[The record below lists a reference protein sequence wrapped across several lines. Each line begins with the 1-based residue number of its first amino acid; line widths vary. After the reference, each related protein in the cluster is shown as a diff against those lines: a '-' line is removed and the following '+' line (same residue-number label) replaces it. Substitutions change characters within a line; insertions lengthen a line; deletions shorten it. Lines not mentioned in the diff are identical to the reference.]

1 MFTFING
8 YKALFIPEYSSSQ
21 YIPYYQLS
29 INSYVN
35 LGTIA
40 IYGVLYLD
48 YIWILLG
55 LYWDYGRITDDYI
68 IDDRSLILFGL

>member
-1 MFTFING
+1 MATKP
-8 YKALFIPEYSSSQ
+8 YLFLSSQ

-35 LGTIA
+35 LGILA

-55 LYWDYGRITDDYI
+55 LYWDYAHITDDYI
-68 IDDRSLILFGL
+68 IDYRSLILFGL